1 MVDLNIKYSDTIT
14 ILESEDKGFLMRLW
28 IVLAENELPV
38 TDFVNNTITVTGL
51 ISLDKIREIINEQFN
66 PKVIN
71 VCIE

>member
-14 ILESEDKGFLMRLW
+14 ILKSEDKGFLMRLW
-28 IVLAENELPV
+28 IVLSENELPV
-38 TDFVNNTITVTGL
+38 TDFVNNTITATGL

-71 VCIE
+71 ICIE

>member
-14 ILESEDKGFLMRLW
+14 ILESEDRGFLMRLW
-28 IVLAENELPV
+28 IVLSEEGLPV

-51 ISLDKIREIINEQFN
+51 ISLDRIREIINEQFN

-71 VCIE
+71 ICIE